1 MNKQHSFSRRV
12 VNLVA
17 NRKFFWVVIALLV
30 LQAAWIALSGRYP
43 MAFDEDFHFGIIKL
57 YAHHLSPIWSGQPP
71 SSDTFGAVTRD
82 PSYLYQYLMSFPYRL
97 INLFTRDQ
105 TILVLSLRAIDIG
118 LFAWGLTLYRRLLLR
133 TGASKALVH
142 ACLLIFVLIPI
153 APFLA
158 AQINY
163 DNLFL
168 PMVALAL
175 LLVLR
180 FDRQITH
187 HKRLDVKNLAQLLV
201 VCFSASQVK

>member
-12 VNLVA
+12 VALVA
-17 NRKFFWVVIALLV
+17 SHKFFWAVVALLV

-43 MAFDEDFHFGIIKL
+43 MAFDEDFHLGIIKL

-71 SSDTFGAVTRD
+71 NYDTFGAVTRD

-97 INLFTRDQ
+97 ISLFTRDQ
-105 TILVLSLRAIDIG
+105 TIQVLSLRAINIG

-133 TGASKALVH
+133 TGASKAIVH

-175 LLVLR
+175 
-180 FDRQITH
+180 
-187 HKRLDVKNLAQLLV
+187 
-201 VCFSASQVK
+201 